1 MLGRPWTRCSRANVA
16 ATVIL
21 DLYGTLVE
29 PDWPTLLRGR
39 AALASRV
46 GIPPEAAHRAW
57 DTTHLARMSGAYG
70 SLADDLHAV
79 FSEAAGG
86 CAAPASRSLLLE
98 LAAQERENWRGGVR
112 LFPETF
118 VGLRRLRSAG
128 HLLAIVT
135 NASAE
140 AASVIEG
147 LGLTPLVDA
156 VLASCDAGV
165 LKPEL
170 LEFALRSLRI
180 DARGSFAVDD
190 EPAQLDHAAELG
202 MGTILVRRKGA
213 EAPPAAV
220 SPHLRASDL
229 EHAADLVAGA
239 QPGPRQ

>member
-1 MLGRPWTRCSRANVA
+1 
-16 ATVIL
+16 
-21 DLYGTLVE
+21 
-29 PDWPTLLRGR
+29 
-39 AALASRV
+39 
-46 GIPPEAAHRAW
+46 
-57 DTTHLARMSGAYG
+57 MSGAYG